1 MISSPKK
8 KIALVNVLF
17 PPKAFGG
24 ATRVVVDEATQLKEA
39 YGDKFDVVAFCVD
52 IDRRPIGELSVY
64 PYDGYRVYAVSVD
77 CTVQSNW
84 DYESEEV
91 GARFDDFL
99 AFENP
104 DLVHF
109 HCIQMLTGSVLEAT
123 RKRGIPYVVTVHD
136 GWWISDHQFLM
147 DQNSKVY
154 PNGHPD
160 PFEKITL
167 PSFVSFEQSI
177 KRKSYLKGLL
187 ACAERVLA
195 VSDSFRTLYEKN
207 GIPNMLTNKNGI
219 SNSVAWGKKETGFTE
234 KVVCAHIGGT
244 SPHKGY
250 DIFEAAV
257 RTASPS
263 NVEVLVV
270 DHMKPEHHNEKT
282 SWGNTPVQIIGHV
295 RQDNIASLYQR
306 IDVLFA
312 PSVCPESFG
321 LVTREA
327 AACGCWV
334 VASSVGGIGEDV
346 DAENGFVVEPTKQ
359 ALVDTLKTLD
369 HTPKKYKG
377 LARARKVRYSADQA
391 RELVTIIEDV
401 LAQAS
406 GKMAA

>member
-1 MISSPKK
+1 MTSIAKK

-24 ATRVVVDEATQLKEA
+24 ATRVVVDEITHLKEE
-39 YGDKFDVVAFCVD
+39 YGDRFEVVVFCAD
-52 IDRRPIGELSVY
+52 AERRPVGELVVY
-64 PYDGYRVYAVSVD
+64 PYDGYRVYAVSAHVN
-77 CTVQSNW
+77 NW
-84 DYESEEV
+84 NYQDAEL
-91 GARFDDFL
+91 GATFDEFL
-99 AFENP
+99 AFEQP

-109 HCIQMLTGSVLEAT
+109 HCTQVLTGSVVKAA
-123 RKRGIPYVVTVHD
+123 KSRGIPYLVTVHD

-147 DQNSKVY
+147 DQNGKVY

-160 PFEKITL
+160 PFEKIPL
-167 PSFVSFEQSI
+167 PPNVTFEQSI
-177 KRKSYLKGLL
+177 KRKSFLKSLL
-187 ACAERVLA
+187 AGAERVLA
-195 VSDSFRTLYEKN
+195 VSDSFRKLYEKN

-219 SNSVAWGKKETGFTE
+219 SNNVAWGKKTTAYTD

-244 SPHKGY
+244 SPHKGF
-250 DIFEAAV
+250 DLFEAAV
-257 RTASPS
+257 RALSPS

-270 DHMKPEHHNEKT
+270 DHSKPENYSEKT

-334 VASSVGGIGEDV
+334 VASSIGGIGEDV

-369 HTPKKYKG
+369 RTPKKYKG
-377 LARARKVRYSADQA
+377 LAQVRKVRYSADQA
-391 RELVTIIEDV
+391 RELVTIIDDV
-401 LAQAS
+401 LAPVAE
-406 GKMAA
+406 KKAA